1 MRQVPQYLL
10 IGSGRMSKHMNFYL
24 SNKIKYK
31 IQKAINTDIKSNIF
45 NWSRDKDRDGSK
57 KNNTEDL
64 LKKINLSTHILILIS
79 DDQIIDFLNK
89 HKNHLKDK
97 ICIHFSGCIYTKLA
111 FGAHPLNTFSD
122 NLYDINKYEKIPFI
136 LDANSPEFSDL
147 FPMLNNPNFKLDPD
161 KKSLYHAYCVMANNF
176 TTLLWE
182 NSFKK
187 FSEKLGIP
195 KQALLNILEQTCD
208 NLLDANKLNNSNT
221 NSNANSNYNSV
232 LTGPLA
238 RGDHKTINKNI
249 QALED
254 SQDPYADIYK
264 AFKNLI

>member
-24 SNKIKYK
+24 SNK
-31 IQKAINTDIKSNIF
+31 NKSNIL
-45 NWSRDKDRDGSK
+45 NWSRN
-57 KNNTEDL
+57 KNNSEDL
-64 LKKINLSTHILILIS
+64 LKKINLSTHIIILIS
-79 DDQIIDFLNK
+79 DDQIIDFLVK
-89 HKNHLKDK
+89 HQNHLKDK

-122 NLYDINKYEKIPFI
+122 KIYDINKYETIPFI

-182 NSFKK
+182 NSFAK
-187 FSEKLGIP
+187 FSDKLGIP
-195 KQALLNILEQTCD
+195 KQALLNILEQTCK
-208 NLLDANKLNNSNT
+208 NLLDANQPDLHNKTYS
-221 NSNANSNYNSV
+221 NSV

>member
-24 SNKIKYK
+24 SNKIK
-31 IQKAINTDIKSNIF
+31 SNIL
-45 NWSRDKDRDGSK
+45 NWSRN
-57 KNNTEDL
+57 KNNSEDL

-89 HKNHLKDK
+89 HKNYLKDK

-122 NLYDINKYEKIPFI
+122 KIYDINKYEKIPFI

-208 NLLDANKLNNSNT
+208 NLLDANKHN
-221 NSNANSNYNSV
+221 NSNANSKYNSV